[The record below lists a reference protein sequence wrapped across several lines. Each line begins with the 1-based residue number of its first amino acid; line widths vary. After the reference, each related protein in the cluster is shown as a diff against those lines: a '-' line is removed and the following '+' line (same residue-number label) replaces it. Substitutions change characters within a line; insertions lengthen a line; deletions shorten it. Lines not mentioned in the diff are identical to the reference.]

1 VNFWSPKTLKSLV
14 FPGAIFLVAACVVF
28 QGAFGS
34 IPSAAV
40 HFYFY
45 SVFAAGIVLA
55 WRFHSSRILFALC
68 TLFLAQRAV
77 EFFSSGQT
85 VSAGPGRIAL
95 EAVAFLL
102 PLNFIA
108 FSVFR
113 ERGLVFPA
121 IVPRM
126 ALLFFES
133 VFVAII
139 CRPGENL
146 GPAFLHSRFLG
157 RLSWTPLPS
166 LALLAFVA
174 ALGVLLAR
182 LLLYRKPT
190 ESGLLW
196 ALLATFLSFQVG
208 AAGATATAYVATAGL
223 ILISSI
229 IENSYFLAYHDELT
243 TLPARRAFNDA
254 LLRLQEPYAVAV
266 VDIDHFKN
274 FNDTHGHET
283 GDQVLRM
290 VAGKLA
296 GVTGGGRAY
305 RVGGE
310 EFSILFPGKSAKE
323 AMPHLEL
330 LRSVIEAATFRVREG
345 QERRGTA
352 RAQKSRPPDSRSRES
367 RSQDTRRQDTG
378 NQDVRNQE
386 ARSQEAQA
394 QDFRSQDR
402 RSSERRVRPRRPP
415 APRKR
420 GAVITEPGNQ
430 EISVTVSIGA
440 AEPTARFRSVEQ
452 VILAADQ
459 ALYRAK
465 QSGRNRVELSSAPRA
480 ARLKRN
486 IA

>member
-1 VNFWSPKTLKSLV
+1 MNFWSPKTLRSLV
-14 FPGAIFLVAACVVF
+14 MPGALFLVAACVVF
-28 QGAFGS
+28 QGAFGF

-45 SVFAAGIVLA
+45 SVFAAGILLA
-55 WRFHSSRILFALC
+55 WRFHSSRILFGLL
-68 TLFLAQRAV
+68 TLFLAQRAL
-77 EFFSSGQT
+77 EFFSSGRA

-108 FSVFR
+108 FSVSR
-113 ERGLVFPA
+113 ERGLGIPA
-121 IVPRM
+121 IVPRL

-139 CRPGENL
+139 CRPGEIV

-157 RLSWTPLPS
+157 RLPWTPLPS

-174 ALGVLLAR
+174 ALAVLLVR
-182 LLLYRKPT
+182 LVLYRKPT

-196 ALLATFLSFQVG
+196 ALLATFLAFQVG
-208 AAGATATAYVATAGL
+208 AVGPAATAYLATAGL
-223 ILISSI
+223 ILVSSI

-243 TLPARRAFNDA
+243 SLPARRAFNDA
-254 LLRLQEPYAVAV
+254 LLRLEEPYAVAV

-274 FNDTHGHET
+274 FNDTYGHET

-290 VAGKLA
+290 VAAKLA
-296 GVTGGGRAY
+296 SVTGGGRTY

-310 EFSILFPGKSAKE
+310 EFSILFPGKSVKE
-323 AMPHLEL
+323 ATPHLEL
-330 LRSVIEAATFRVREG
+330 LRSVIEVATFRVRGGE
-345 QERRGTA
+345 ERRGSV
-352 RAQKSRPPDSRSRES
+352 RAQKSRALDSRNQDSRSPDDPGQTGSTQE
-367 RSQDTRRQDTG
+367 TRT
-378 NQDVRNQE
+378 QE
-386 ARSQEAQA
+386 TQA
-394 QDFRSQDR
+394 QNLRSHDR
-402 RSSERRVRPRRPP
+402 RNLERRARPRRPP
-415 APRKR
+415 ASRKKA
-420 GAVITEPGNQ
+420 GTVISEPANQ
-430 EISVTVSIGA
+430 QISVTVSIGA
-440 AEPTARFRSVEQ
+440 AEPNARLRSVEH
-452 VILAADQ
+452 VIQAADQ

-465 QSGRNRVELSSAPRA
+465 QSGRNRVELSSTPRA

>member
-1 VNFWSPKTLKSLV
+1 MNFWSPKTLKSLV
-14 FPGAIFLVAACVVF
+14 LPGAIFLIAACVVF

-45 SVFAAGIVLA
+45 SVFAGGFLLA
-55 WRFHSSRILFALC
+55 WRFHSSRVLFALC
-68 TLFLAQRAV
+68 TLFLAQRAL
-77 EFFSSGQT
+77 EFFSSGRIT
-85 VSAGPGRIAL
+85 TAGPGRIAL

-113 ERGLVFPA
+113 ERGLILPA

-139 CRPGENL
+139 CRPGATI
-146 GPAFLHSRFLG
+146 GPALLHSRFLG
-157 RLSWTPLPS
+157 KFTWTPLPS
-166 LALLAFVA
+166 LALLAFLA

-182 LLLYRKPT
+182 LLMYRKPT
-190 ESGLLW
+190 EGGLLW
-196 ALLATFLSFQVG
+196 ALLATFLAFQVG
-208 AAGATATAYVATAGL
+208 AAGPAATAYVATAGL

-254 LLRLQEPYAVAV
+254 LLRLEEPYAVAV
-266 VDIDHFKN
+266 VDIDHFKS
-274 FNDTHGHET
+274 FNDTYGHET

-296 GVTGGGRAY
+296 AVTGGGRAY

-310 EFSILFPGKSAKE
+310 EFSILFPGRSAKE
-323 AMPHLEL
+323 IMPHLEL
-330 LRSVIEAATFRVREG
+330 LRSVIEVATFRVRTG
-345 QERRGTA
+345 DDRRNTA
-352 RAQKSRPPDSRSRES
+352 RRAQ
-367 RSQDTRRQDTG
+367 
-378 NQDVRNQE
+378 QDVRDQ
-386 ARSQEAQA
+386 AASKQDASAQG
-394 QDFRSQDR
+394 FGGRDR
-402 RSSERRVRPRRPP
+402 RSAERRADARRAAASRKKAEGAHLS
-415 APRKR
+415 AP
-420 GAVITEPGNQ
+420 GGSHEL
-430 EISVTVSIGA
+430 SVTVSIGT
-440 AEPTARFRSVEQ
+440 AEPTTRLRTIEQ
-452 VILAADQ
+452 VIQAADK

-465 QSGRNRVELSSAPRA
+465 QSGRNRVELSSPPRT
-480 ARLKRN
+480 LKMKPRRN